1 MRDSL
6 KGTFSILA
14 ISPDSKFMGVAVASG
29 STSVGDRV
37 PHAMPGVGVIATQAH
52 TGVFYGTEGLKLLAK
67 GFSPTEAMNTLLAK
81 DANREKRQVAIMDF
95 KNRKAVFTGAETPEF
110 RGEFIGEEYIVV
122 GNLLSGRNVIDCIT
136 EKFESTKGDLT
147 LRMLEALRA
156 GSEAGGDRRGE
167 KSAAL
172 IVVSLES
179 VVLQIKVDEHL
190 QPIEEL
196 HRKLKTLRK

>member
-1 MRDSL
+1 MEDT

-37 PHAMPGVGVIATQAH
+37 PHAMPSVGVIATQAY
-52 TGVFYGTEGLKLLAK
+52 TRVIYGTEGLKLLAR
-67 GFSPTEAMNTLLAK
+67 GFSPTEAMNKLLAK

-110 RGEFIGEEYIVV
+110 RGELVSEECIVI
-122 GNLLSGRNVIDCIT
+122 GNLLSGKNVIDRIA
-136 EKFESTKGDLT
+136 EKFESTNGDLAS
-147 LRMLEALRA
+147 RMLEAIMA
-156 GSEAGGDRRGE
+156 GSETGGDRRGE

-172 IVVSLES
+172 IVVSLEN
-179 VVLQIKVDEHL
+179 VILRIKVDEHL

-196 HRKLKTLRK
+196 RRKLQSLSFY